1 MKDKVNKKRKF
12 FQRLRN
18 PYIIMIIDEETFEE
32 KGITHLDLHGVRH
45 YQVDDIV
52 IDFIYKY
59 QNLLPLIIICGNS
72 SKMIEIV
79 GNTLQNNNIKFSTIR
94 FGLLRIEKI

>member
-1 MKDKVNKKRKF
+1 M
-12 FQRLRN
+12 
-18 PYIIMIIDEETFEE
+18 ETFEE

-94 FGLLRIEKI
+94 FGLLRLEKI

>member
-1 MKDKVNKKRKF
+1 MK
-12 FQRLRN
+12 
-18 PYIIMIIDEETFEE
+18 TFEE

-45 YQVDDIV
+45 YLVNDIV

>member
-1 MKDKVNKKRKF
+1 M
-12 FQRLRN
+12 
-18 PYIIMIIDEETFEE
+18 ETFEE

-59 QNLLPLIIICGNS
+59 QNRLPLIIICGNS

>member
-1 MKDKVNKKRKF
+1 M
-12 FQRLRN
+12 
-18 PYIIMIIDEETFEE
+18 ETFEE

-72 SKMIEIV
+72 PKMIEIV

-94 FGLLRIEKI
+94 WFTQN

>member
-1 MKDKVNKKRKF
+1 M
-12 FQRLRN
+12 
-18 PYIIMIIDEETFEE
+18 ETFEE

-59 QNLLPLIIICGNS
+59 QNLPPLIIICGNS

>member
-1 MKDKVNKKRKF
+1 MK
-12 FQRLRN
+12 
-18 PYIIMIIDEETFEE
+18 TFEE

-94 FGLLRIEKI
+94 FGLLRI